1 MSNLGGDPIALQDEI
16 DNKREFVGERSLRF
30 LGNVKFYDFNQG
42 FGYVRLQDGYDIDD
56 DVPEEFRID
65 RAEIT
70 SGEDGSVPRLR
81 PGMEIEFGI
90 FKTQKGK
97 LKKNL
102 ESISGI

>member
-16 DNKREFVGERSLRF
+16 DDKREFVGERSLRF

-81 PGMEIEFGI
+81 PGW
-90 FKTQKGK
+90 
-97 LKKNL
+97 KN
-102 ESISGI
+102 IWRAKFSGN